1 MKTYNQFLN
10 EIASFRSD
18 KSILESY
25 TFNIDMR
32 NLLIEDEP
40 RIKNGIINELKKHT
54 SDNNIHEF
62 TIIRWCYAW
71 KIEIRNFSNRH
82 LFIDLTPI
90 IEYTP
95 KLTFDL
101 TPEEFLKVGL
111 ENVKDYLETKKNT
124 LKYNL

>member
-10 EIASFRSD
+10 EIASFYSGN
-18 KSILESY
+18 SNLENY

-32 NLLIEDEP
+32 NLLKKDES
-40 RIKNGIINELKKHT
+40 RIKNGIINELEKHT
-54 SDNNIHEF
+54 SDNEIHEV
-62 TIIRWCYAW
+62 TINRWCYAW

-90 IEYTP
+90 NEYTP
-95 KLTFDL
+95 YLTFDI

-111 ENVKDYLETKKNT
+111 ENVKDYLETYKNAN
-124 LKYNL
+124 KFNL